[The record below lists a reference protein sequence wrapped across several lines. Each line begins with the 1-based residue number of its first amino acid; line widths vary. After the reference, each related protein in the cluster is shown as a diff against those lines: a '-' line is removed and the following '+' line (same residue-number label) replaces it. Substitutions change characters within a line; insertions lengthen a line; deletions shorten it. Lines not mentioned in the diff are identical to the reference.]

1 MWEPVKT
8 DPMKNRLILS
18 AIFLLCVC
26 LSSAQVEVSGTVL
39 DPSNAPVAA
48 ATVLARFGSKDLQQA
63 VAGNKGKFS
72 LTLPS
77 NSSYTLHFSHIG
89 FDTLSVKVKVGE
101 AAIDLGI
108 LHFAPSATE
117 LGEVVIKQRRSP
129 VKQKGDTTEFSA
141 SAYKT
146 NPDATVE
153 DLVLKMPGI
162 SSEGGVVKAQG
173 EEVKKV
179 TIDGRDY
186 FGDDA
191 TAALKNLPAEMI
203 EKVQVFDRMSEQS
216 QLTGFDDGNSVKA
229 INIITRADMKNG
241 QFGRLYGGYGSQS
254 RYSAGGNLTYLTG
267 KQKISLLGLSNNV
280 NQQNFASQDII
291 GISQSAGK
299 KNKAVKIDNSSSGKN
314 AANFSLGPQGGINSA
329 HAGGINYTFT
339 PSKQLDLT
347 ASYFVNAGNNTTEE
361 YTERSTL
368 LKADSTLR
376 YLEENRSNG
385 RSVNHRLNLKAEYRP
400 DSANTIIFSAKNSA
414 QSGITDRQYS
424 GVNSYESGEKLNS
437 INSRTMAVKGGFH
450 LNHEVLF
457 KHQFAKKG
465 RSLLVGLSDERSRS
479 TGKSTVDN
487 YSVYREN
494 GFLLEDSA
502 SNDIRQLK
510 TARQSAVELSY
521 SEPVG
526 RKAIVMLSFSPEVST
541 EDQTRNTFTTDNS
554 LAKATFLDSS
564 LSSTFRSD
572 FAGHKGGIAYRLGA
586 KENQFSAELKYKSG
600 RLRGHNEMT
609 GLTNAR
615 SFFTL
620 LPDLTWRFRT
630 SAKSAF
636 RFDLHSSADLPSAEK
651 LQDIINNTEPL
662 FVTRGN
668 QGLSQQ
674 VSRKLSGKYTFI
686 NASNGT
692 SLFASSSVQSIDD
705 LISTASYIAGS
716 DSLIGNGVLL
726 RKGAQLS
733 TPVNLN
739 GYMGYKSL
747 VTYSLPI
754 RLIRSSL
761 SLTGNLSATKT
772 PGLVNG
778 VINFSRSS
786 NMGASASLASNIS
799 TGIDFNLTYSSNRN
813 TTLNSIRPGKVNRY
827 TSNLLAFRMNLLS
840 KDGWLLQ
847 SDLNYQG
854 FSGLSSGYNQKF
866 TILNIAAGR
875 KFLKKD
881 AGELKLSVADLLRQN
896 RNISRV
902 ITETYTEDTR
912 NKVLQQYFLLTFT
925 YRFRAFQAGHQ

>member
-1 MWEPVKT
+1 LWEPVKT
-8 DPMKNRLILS
+8 DPMKNRLILC
-18 AIFLLCVC
+18 AAFLLSVC
-26 LSSAQVEVSGTVL
+26 LSFSQVKVSGLVL
-39 DPSNAPVAA
+39 DPGNAPIAA
-48 ATVLARFGSKDLQQA
+48 ATVSAGSGFKIVQQA
-63 VAGNKGKFS
+63 VTGNKGKFT
-72 LTLPS
+72 LTLS
-77 NSSYTLHFSHIG
+77 ANATYTLHFSHIG
-89 FDTLSVKVKVGE
+89 FDTLSLKVKVDE
-101 AAIDLGI
+101 AAIDLGTF
-108 LHFAPSATE
+108 HFVSAATE
-117 LGEVVIKQRRSP
+117 LGEVVVKQRRSP

-241 QFGRLYGGYGSQS
+241 QFGRLYAGYGSQS
-254 RYSAGGNLTYLTG
+254 RYNSGGNLTWLTG
-267 KQKISLLGLSNNV
+267 KHKVSLLGLSNNI

-299 KNKAVKIDNSSSGKN
+299 KNKAVKIDNTSSGKN

-329 HAGGINYTFT
+329 QAGGINYSFT
-339 PSKQLDLT
+339 PSKKLDLT
-347 ASYFVNAGNNTTEE
+347 ASYFVNAGNNSTEE
-361 YTERSTL
+361 TIERNTL

-385 RSVNHRLNLKAEYRP
+385 KSVNHRLTVKAEYRL
-400 DSANTIIFSAKNSA
+400 DSANTIVFSAKNSA
-414 QSGITDRQYS
+414 QSGTTDRQYS
-424 GVNSYESGEKLNS
+424 GLNSFESGEKLNS
-437 INSRTMAVKGGFH
+437 INSRSMAVKDGFH

-479 TGKSTVDN
+479 AGKSTIDN
-487 YSVYREN
+487 FSVYREN
-494 GFLLEDSA
+494 GFLVEDSA
-502 SNDIRQLK
+502 NNDIRQSK
-510 TARQSAVELSY
+510 TSSESSVELSY

-526 RKAIVMLSFSPEVST
+526 KKAIVMLSFSPEISK
-541 EDQTRNTFTTDNS
+541 EDQTRNTFITDNS
-554 LAKATFLDSS
+554 LAKIPFLDSS

-572 FAGHKGGIAYRLGA
+572 FGGHKGGIAYRLGS

-600 RLRGHNEMT
+600 TLRGSNEMT
-609 GLTNAR
+609 GLSNSK
-615 SFFTL
+615 SFFTV

-630 SAKSAF
+630 SAKSSF
-636 RFDLHSSADLPSAEK
+636 KFDLHSSADLPSAEK
-651 LQDIINNTEPL
+651 LQDIVNNTEPL

-668 QGLSQQ
+668 QALSQQ

-686 NASNGT
+686 NAANGT
-692 SLFASSSVQSIDD
+692 SLFASSSVQTIDD
-705 LISTASYIAGS
+705 LISTASFTAGA
-716 DSLIGNGVLL
+716 DSSIGNGLVL

-739 GYMGYKSL
+739 GYTGYKSL
-747 VTYSLPI
+747 ATYSLPI
-754 RLIRSSL
+754 RIIRSSL
-761 SLTGNLSATKT
+761 SLTGNVSATKT

-778 VINFSRSS
+778 VLNFSRSK
-786 NMGASASLASNIS
+786 NMGVSASLASNIS
-799 TGIDFNLTYSSNRN
+799 TGIDFNLTYASDRN
-813 TTLNSIRPGKVNRY
+813 ATSNSIRPGKINSY
-827 TSNLLAFRMNLLS
+827 TSNLLAFRLNLLS
-840 KDGWLLQ
+840 KNGWLLQ
-847 SDLNYQG
+847 SDLNYQA

-866 TILNIAAGR
+866 TILNMAAGR

-896 RNISRV
+896 SNISRL
-902 ITETYTEDTR
+902 ITETYSEDTR

-925 YRFRAFQAGHQ
+925 YRFKAFQAGHQ